1 MTRSEDAVAAPPMPR
16 ERGSRDDILR
26 RERGPA
32 VGREEPAH
40 EGVQRVLNA
49 GRVAIDERCEPAAPV
64 AREERDEPRA
74 RAPCQPAGA
83 NLDVRGADAQPAA
96 GAGPR
101 AQQPRGPGVALGP
114 AQQEQVAPCPARAP
128 AREQHPTPR

>member
-64 AREERDEPRA
+64 AAAIASMRLRLPSPVDEQACFWIAVPCLRGGGAALLSPPLGSTAAHAGLALASPLASGARSSDA
-74 RAPCQPAGA
+74 RA
-83 NLDVRGADAQPAA
+83 
-96 GAGPR
+96 
-101 AQQPRGPGVALGP
+101 
-114 AQQEQVAPCPARAP
+114 
-128 AREQHPTPR
+128 

>member
-74 RAPCQPAGA
+74 RAPCQPAGLPNITRKIA
-83 NLDVRGADAQPAA
+83 RSTA
-96 GAGPR
+96 GKTKSA
-101 AQQPRGPGVALGP
+101 VACLTALLSSTLVCSCSP
-114 AQQEQVAPCPARAP
+114 STCFA
-128 AREQHPTPR
+128 